1 MQFLLNYSS
10 ISKNFFELSKHFF
23 TNSSFRK
30 LSYRLHIFPIF
41 YLVMKG
47 DKHESSFQ
55 NKFVFAFQKLKYFS
69 FFMAHFLHFIT
80 CAIYLGFCSNE
91 YKRILLN
98 IMTLNFVSR
107 ERTLNQFWY
116 AIKVT
121 HIIFSLWYE

>member
-30 LSYRLHIFPIF
+30 LSHRLHIFPIF
-41 YLVMKG
+41 YLAMKG

-80 CAIYLGFCSNE
+80 CAIYLGFEAMNIKWFCW
-91 YKRILLN
+91 ILWHW
-98 IMTLNFVSR
+98 IFVSR